1 MPNYIE
7 TDYKPNATLLKSY
20 MKDQWE
26 DSNELYKEYMSW
38 ENNKFFVQEIKD
50 FDRPLLR
57 EIKNIWNHLGI
68 RPKEWR
74 CNFFRVLPGGEL
86 PLHTDELSKC
96 SVVIPM
102 TEMTGELYFED
113 GTEVLYNNMTVIN
126 TKVAHGVK
134 APTKERIVFH
144 MGIHDVKF
152 EEVNIGLD
160 T

>member
-7 TDYKPNATLLKSY
+7 TKYPADASFFKSY

-68 RPKEWR
+68 RPREWR

-86 PLHTDELSKC
+86 PLHTDVLSKC

-134 APTKERIVFH
+134 APARNV
-144 MGIHDVKF
+144 
-152 EEVNIGLD
+152 
-160 T
+160 

>member
-7 TDYKPNATLLKSY
+7 TNYPVDVSLLKSY
-20 MKDQWE
+20 MNDQWE

-68 RPKEWR
+68 RPREWR

-86 PLHTDELSKC
+86 PLHTDVLSKC

-134 APTKERIVFH
+134 APIKERIVFH

-152 EEVNIGLD
+152 EEVTIGHD

>member
-1 MPNYIE
+1 MNNFIE
-7 TDYKPNATLLKSY
+7 TDYEPNKTLLKSY
-20 MKDQWE
+20 MKDHWE

-38 ENNKFFVQEIKD
+38 ENNKFFVQVIKD

-57 EIKNIWNHLGI
+57 EIKKIWNYLGI
-68 RPKEWR
+68 RPREWR

-86 PLHTDELSKC
+86 PLHVDVLSKC

-102 TEMTGELYFED
+102 TEMTGNLYFND
-113 GTEVLYNNMTVIN
+113 GTEVLYQNMTVIN

-144 MGIHDVKF
+144 MGIHDTPF
-152 EEVNIGLD
+152 EEVKIGHNS
-160 T
+160 